1 MQFKDIYGQEQL
13 KQKLIQTANSGRIS
27 HAQLFLGPEGS
38 GSLPLA
44 IAYSQYINCLHPTE
58 TDSCGECSSCVK
70 FAKLIHPDLHFTF
83 PTMAVEKKKLSNDF
97 IQEWREAFVV
107 NPYISEL
114 QWLLKLDSEGKKQ
127 GNVTAD
133 ECRDIIRKLGLK
145 AFEAKY
151 KTVIIW
157 LPEYLR
163 LEGNIILKL
172 LEEPPPQTLILLVAQ
187 DADKVIAT
195 ILSRTQIVR
204 INKLQDEDV
213 ARALINDYQIP
224 QPEAET
230 LARVSEG
237 NLSMALTLIE
247 AGRSDYH
254 QLFVQWM
261 RACYSNNV
269 AEMDA
274 CVAKITGTGR
284 EFIKS
289 FIGYTLHM
297 MRSVFLNHYADK
309 SLIKLSDEEKDFM
322 VKFSFTMDGNNLP
335 DITAALNEATYHV
348 ERNADLK
355 ITFLNLSLYIGS
367 RLHKMQRA

>member
-44 IAYSQYINCLHPTE
+44 VAYSQYINCLNPTE

-70 FAKLIHPDLHFTF
+70 FSKLIHPDLHFTF
-83 PTMAVEKKKLSNDF
+83 PTITVEKKKLSNDF
-97 IQEWREAFVV
+97 IQEWREAFVS

-145 AFEAKY
+145 AYEAKY

-163 LEGNIILKL
+163 QEGNIILKL
-172 LEEPPPQTLILLVAQ
+172 LEEPPENTLILLVAQ

-204 INKLQDEDV
+204 IHKLQDEEV
-213 ARALINDYQIP
+213 THALVKNFQIT
-224 QPEAET
+224 QHEAET

-237 NLSMALTLIE
+237 NLSMALTLLE

-254 QLFVQWM
+254 QLFTNWM

-269 AEMDA
+269 AEVDS

-289 FIGYTLHM
+289 FVGYTLHM
-297 MRSVFLNHYADK
+297 LRAVFLYHYANE
-309 SLIKLSDEEKDFM
+309 SLIKLSEEEKEFM
-322 VKFSFTMDGNNLP
+322 VKFAFTMTGENLP
-335 DITAALNEATYHV
+335 EITNALNEVTYHV

-355 ITFLNLSLYIGS
+355 ITFFNLSLYIGS
-367 RLHKMQRA
+367 RLHKV

>member
-1 MQFKDIYGQEQL
+1 MLFKDIYGQETL
-13 KQKLIQTANSGRIS
+13 KEKLIQTANSGRIS
-27 HAQLFLGPEGS
+27 HAQLFLGPEGA
-38 GSLPLA
+38 GTLPLA
-44 IAYSQYINCLHPTE
+44 IAYSQYINCLQPTE
-58 TDSCGECSSCVK
+58 TDSCGTCASCVK
-70 FAKLIHPDLHFTF
+70 FGKYVHPDLHFTF
-83 PTMAVEKKKLSNDF
+83 PTIAVEKKKLSNDF
-97 IQEWREAFVV
+97 IEEWREALIA
-107 NPYISEL
+107 NPYLSEL
-114 QWLLKLDSEGKKQ
+114 QWLLKLDDEGKKQ
-127 GNVTAD
+127 GNITAE

-145 AFEAKY
+145 SYEAKY

-195 ILSRTQIVR
+195 ILSRTQIV
-204 INKLQDEDV
+204 KVHQLQDEEV
-213 ARALINDYQIP
+213 TQALVEGYQVP
-224 QPEAET
+224 QADAET
-230 LARVSEG
+230 IARVSEG

-254 QLFVQWM
+254 QLFINWM

-289 FIGYTLHM
+289 FVGYSLHM
-297 MRSVFLNHYADK
+297 LRSVFLYHYADER
-309 SLIKLSDEEKDFM
+309 LIKLSVEEKDFM
-322 VKFSFTMDGNNLP
+322 VKFAFTMNNRNLP
-335 DITAALNEATYHV
+335 DIVKALNDTTYHI

-367 RLHKMQRA
+367 RLHKVQKA

>member
-1 MQFKDIYGQEQL
+1 VQFKNIYGQEDL

-38 GSLPLA
+38 GTLPLA
-44 IAYSQYINCLHPTE
+44 IAYSQYINCLQPTE
-58 TDSCGECSSCVK
+58 TDSCGICFSCIK
-70 FAKLIHPDLHFTF
+70 FEKLVHPDLHFTF
-83 PTMAVEKKKLSNDF
+83 PTIAIEKKKLSNDF
-97 IQEWREAFVV
+97 IQEWRETFIA

-114 QWLLKLDSEGKKQ
+114 QWLLKLDTEGKKQ
-127 GNVTAD
+127 GNITSD
-133 ECRDIIRKLGLK
+133 ECRDIIRKLGLT
-145 AFEAKY
+145 AYEAKY

-172 LEEPPPQTLILLVAQ
+172 LEEPPPKTLILLVAQ

-204 INKLQDEDV
+204 VHKLQDEDV
-213 ARALINDYQIP
+213 SAALIQDYQL
-224 QPEAET
+224 PEQEAQM

-237 NLSMALTLIE
+237 NLSMAITLAE

-254 QLFVQWM
+254 QLFVLWM
-261 RACYSNNV
+261 RACFGNNV
-269 AEMDA
+269 ADIEV

-289 FIGYTLHM
+289 FIGYSLHM
-297 MRSVFLNHYADK
+297 LRSVFLYHYANAQ
-309 SLIKLSDEEKDFM
+309 LIKLSVEEKEFM
-322 VKFSFTMDGNNLP
+322 VKFAFTMSSHNLP
-335 DITAALNEATYHV
+335 DITQALNDASYHL

-355 ITFLNLSLYIGS
+355 ITFFNLSLYIGS
-367 RLHKMQRA
+367 RLHKLQKA

>member
-1 MQFKDIYGQEQL
+1 
-13 KQKLIQTANSGRIS
+13 
-27 HAQLFLGPEGS
+27 
-38 GSLPLA
+38 LPA
-44 IAYSQYINCLHPTE
+44 D

-70 FAKLIHPDLHFTF
+70 FSKLIHPDLHFTF
-83 PTMAVEKKKLSNDF
+83 PTITIEKKKLSNDF
-97 IQEWREAFVV
+97 IQEWREAFIS

-145 AFEAKY
+145 AYEAKY

-163 LEGNIILKL
+163 QEGNIILKL
-172 LEEPPPQTLILLVAQ
+172 LEEPPEQTLILLVAQ

-204 INKLQDEDV
+204 VHKLQDEDV
-213 ARALINDYQIP
+213 TQALVKDFGVP
-224 QPEAET
+224 QKEAET

-237 NLSMALTLIE
+237 NLSMALALIE

-254 QLFVQWM
+254 QLFVNWM

-289 FIGYTLHM
+289 FVGYTLHM
-297 MRSVFLNHYADK
+297 LRAVFLYHYADK
-309 SLIKLSDEEKDFM
+309 NLIKLSEEEKEFM
-322 VKFSFTMDGNNLP
+322 VKFAFTMNGDNLP
-335 DITAALNEATYHV
+335 DITNALNEVTYHV

-367 RLHKMQRA
+367 RLHKAQRS

>member
-1 MQFKDIYGQEQL
+1 MQFKDIFGQEQL

-38 GSLPLA
+38 GALPLA
-44 IAYSQYINCLHPTE
+44 IAYSQYINCLHPTD
-58 TDSCGECSSCVK
+58 TDSCGECASCVK
-70 FAKLIHPDLHFTF
+70 FSKLIHPDLHFTF
-83 PTMAVEKKKLSNDF
+83 PTIAVEKKKLSNDF
-97 IQEWREAFVV
+97 IQEWREAFVD

-133 ECRDIIRKLGLK
+133 ECRDIIRKLGLT
-145 AFEAKY
+145 AYEAKY
-151 KTVIIW
+151 KTVVIW

-204 INKLQDEDV
+204 IHKLQDEDV
-213 ARALINDYQIP
+213 TNALVSHYGVP
-224 QPEAET
+224 QKEAET

-254 QLFVQWM
+254 QLFVSWM
-261 RACYSNNV
+261 RACYGNNV

-297 MRSVFLNHYADK
+297 LRSVFLYHYADK
-309 SLIKLSDEEKDFM
+309 SLIKLSEEEKDFM
-322 VKFSFTMDGNNLP
+322 VKFAFTMNGDNLP
-335 DITAALNEATYHV
+335 DITGALNDATYHV

-367 RLHKMQRA
+367 RLHKQQRG

>member
-38 GSLPLA
+38 GALPLA
-44 IAYSQYINCLHPTE
+44 IAYSQYINCLQPTE

-70 FAKLIHPDLHFTF
+70 FSKLIHPDLHFTF
-83 PTMAVEKKKLSNDF
+83 PTIAIEKKKLSNDF
-97 IQEWREAFVV
+97 IQEWREAFTS
-107 NPYISEL
+107 NPYLSEL

-133 ECRDIIRKLGLK
+133 ECRDIIRKLGLT
-145 AFEAKY
+145 AYEAKY
-151 KTVIIW
+151 KTVVIW

-204 INKLQDEDV
+204 IHKLQDEDV
-213 ARALINDYQIP
+213 TNALVKDYGIP
-224 QPEAET
+224 QLEAET

-254 QLFVQWM
+254 QLFVTWM

-269 AEMDA
+269 AEMDS

-297 MRSVFLNHYADK
+297 LRSVFLYHYADK
-309 SLIKLSDEEKDFM
+309 SLIKLSEEEKDFM
-322 VKFSFTMDGNNLP
+322 VKFAFTMNGENLP
-335 DITAALNEATYHV
+335 DITGALNDATYHV

-367 RLHKMQRA
+367 RLHKQQRA